1 MFSIC
6 VAMDKNN
13 LIGNQDR
20 LPWYL
25 PEDLRH
31 FRSVTMGKPIIMGHK
46 TYKSIGRP
54 LDGRNNIILSR
65 DKDLIINDC
74 IVINTIEEL
83 MVLQRVCYEAVVI
96 GGEQIYKMLLP
107 FTNKMYV
114 TRIHAE
120 FKGDTYFPEF
130 NDNDWKETDRQDYK
144 TNTGLQ
150 YSFITYT
157 SLST

>member
-6 VAMDKNN
+6 VAMDKNG
-13 LIGNQDR
+13 LIGSKNR

-25 PEDLRH
+25 PEDLRR
-31 FRSVTMGKPIIMGHK
+31 FRSITMGKPIIMGHN

-65 DKDLIINDC
+65 DKDLIIDDC
-74 IVINTIEEL
+74 IVVNTAKEL
-83 MVLQRVCYEAVVI
+83 MVLQKVCYEVVVI
-96 GGEQIYKMLLP
+96 GGEQVYKMMLP
-107 FTNKMYV
+107 YVNKMYI
-114 TRIHAE
+114 TRINAE

-130 NDNDWKETDRQDYK
+130 NDDDWKETDRQDYK

-150 YSFITYT
+150 YSFIT
-157 SLST
+157 LSNKY